1 MAGGGKHESE
11 EWRWQEPDPG
21 GRVGYDKEF
30 GFIQSAI
37 RSHWKV
43 HGEGA
48 LKQQGKWHDLID
60 IF

>member
-21 GRVGYDKEF
+21 GGVGYDKEF

-37 RSHWKV
+37 RSH
-43 HGEGA
+43 
-48 LKQQGKWHDLID
+48 
-60 IF
+60 